1 MYDLNAP
8 YKRVDKVVPFGV
20 VCLLQLEQCNTVS
33 RSRSIDI
40 SNVDVVD
47 LLFNISL
54 SIFHSRRD
62 INIVGEGLQEFGLC
76 WAPTAGWGR
85 YGTTLTVQWWI
96 QEFTYAVIILKN
108 KPLNNFKQGGVQPVP
123 RRWICLCYDT
133 RPRVLWSAQ
142 FSHLTSRGH

>member
-1 MYDLNAP
+1 MFSTIRAM
-8 YKRVDKVVPFGV
+8 
-20 VCLLQLEQCNTVS
+20 QHVS

-54 SIFHSRRD
+54 SIFHSHRD
-62 INIVGEGLQEFGLC
+62 INIVGEELQEFGLR

-85 YGTTLTVQWWI
+85 YGTTFTVQCRI

-108 KPLNNFKQGGVQPVP
+108 KPLNNFKQGDVQPVR
-123 RRWICLCYDT
+123 RRWIRLDCDT
-133 RPRVLWSAQ
+133 RPRVLWS
-142 FSHLTSRGH
+142 HPKDRPI

>member
-1 MYDLNAP
+1 MYDLNVP

-54 SIFHSRRD
+54 SIFHSHRD
-62 INIVGEGLQEFGLC
+62 INIVGEGLQEFGLR
-76 WAPTAGWGR
+76 WSPTTGWGL
-85 YGTTLTVQWWI
+85 YGTTLTVQCKSRNLLN
-96 QEFTYAVIILKN
+96 AVNIFKN
-108 KPLNNFKQGGVQPVP
+108 KPLNNFKQGG
-123 RRWICLCYDT
+123 RAT
-133 RPRVLWSAQ
+133 SAPM
-142 FSHLTSRGH
+142 LDPPLL